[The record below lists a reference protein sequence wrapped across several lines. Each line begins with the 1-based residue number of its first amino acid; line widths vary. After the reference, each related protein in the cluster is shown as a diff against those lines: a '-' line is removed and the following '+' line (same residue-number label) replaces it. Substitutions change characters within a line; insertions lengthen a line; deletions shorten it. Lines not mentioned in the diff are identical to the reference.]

1 MKASVFLEV
10 LDETIVVTYDD
21 FISVEFDRYEIE
33 DLVPKKLFEEFKDHI
48 DEVDH
53 GDFPGYTHIFNC
65 DKVDSVII
73 YDAILELTQFGIN
86 PIKLL

>member
-33 DLVPKKLFEEFKDHI
+33 QLVVAKLFHEFADHI
-48 DEVDH
+48 EKVEIDEH
-53 GDFPGYTHIFNC
+53 PGFDYIFNC
-65 DKVDSVII
+65 DNVDPIVI

-86 PIKLL
+86 PTKLL